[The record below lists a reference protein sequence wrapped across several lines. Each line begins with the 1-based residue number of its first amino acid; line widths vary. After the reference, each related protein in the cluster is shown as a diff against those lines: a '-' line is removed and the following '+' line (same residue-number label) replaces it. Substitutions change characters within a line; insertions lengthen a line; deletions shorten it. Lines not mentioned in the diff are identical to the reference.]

1 MSANIKASVDGTQ
14 AIIGVGGV
22 DQMTVSNAGV
32 VTANSFV
39 GNVTS
44 GGTFSGNASSATA
57 LATGSTT
64 ARTLANRFD
73 DFVNVKDF
81 GAVGNWNA
89 TTGTGTDDS
98 VAIQDAIDSL
108 GQNGGTVVIPNGMK
122 CLVDSNITISRHVS
136 LVGPLKMVGSPQ
148 DNNYT
153 PYQNLGG
160 AIILNSSAT
169 INTEG
174 NSTISGLLIYRK
186 GMTFPAPNASAFAG
200 TAITCGGDDVSVLN
214 CMILGFN
221 LAFYSSNIKQRQKLE
236 YLMLDNTNGIEI
248 NQCLDIAY
256 ISNCH
261 AWPFATIAA
270 SGTAAKLVRTG
281 TAYKFQNTAD
291 WCKIT
296 NCFSYG
302 YNRGFSIIDA
312 NSCTLIGCGA
322 DNVPNTALL
331 NPNSC
336 GFFISKEIG
345 GTASSIETRLI
356 GCQAAAQ
363 DTAGIYIDNGAVWT
377 TIDDFNCWCSQSY
390 RTQHGILIAGGNA
403 VITNSVFRD
412 TVNGISTSSATSELV
427 IDNNV
432 TAGVINKSVQ
442 ATVTNDASL
451 IGRNNKFN
459 LTSFINPVV
468 GFQRQLVTPSANT
481 CNLSQFGDIFLVS
494 GTNDFNI
501 LQHGWYSRRVVLV
514 FNGILTVTATTNPT
528 PPVNEMVLATPTFIS
543 AGGSTL
549 TLIHDGTVWR
559 EISRTP

>member
-1 MSANIKASVDGTQ
+1 MPLILNGTTGVDGLT
-14 AIIGVGGV
+14 
-22 DQMTVSNAGV
+22 NLGV
-32 VTANSFV
+32 VK
-39 GNVTS
+39 
-44 GGTFSGNASSATA
+44 
-57 LATGSTT
+57 ATGSIT
-64 ARTLANRFD
+64 ARTLENRFAD
-73 DFVNVKDF
+73 VVNVKDF

-89 TTGTGTDDS
+89 TTGTGTNDGP
-98 VAIQDAIDSL
+98 AIQAAIDSL
-108 GQNGGTVVIPNGMK
+108 GQNGGTVYIPNGMK

-148 DNNYT
+148 DNFYT
-153 PYQNLGG
+153 PYQKLGG

-186 GMTFPAPNASAFAG
+186 GMTFPAPDASAFAG

-221 LAFYSSNIKQRQKLE
+221 MAFLSSISCQRQKLE

-248 NQCLDIAY
+248 NQCFDIAH

-261 AWPFATIAA
+261 AWPFATIA
-270 SGTAAKLVRTG
+270 TTTPTPPTPAARRVRTG

-302 YNRGFSIIDA
+302 YNIGFSIINA

-322 DNVPNTALL
+322 DNVPNTASL
-331 NPNSC
+331 NPNSY
-336 GFFISKEIG
+336 GFFISKGPGNG
-345 GTASSIETRLI
+345 GNSIETRLI

-363 DTAGIYIDNGAVWT
+363 NIAGIYIDTGASWT
-377 TIDDFNCWCSQSY
+377 TIDDFNCWCSTSF
-390 RTQHGILIAGGNA
+390 RTQHGILIDGGNA

-412 TVNGISTSSATSELV
+412 TVNGISTSSATSELI

-432 TAGVINKSVQ
+432 TSGVTNKSVQ
-442 ATVTNDASL
+442 ATVTNQVSL

-459 LTSFINPVV
+459 LTTYINPVF
-468 GFQRQLVTPSANT
+468 GFQRQSVTPSANI
-481 CNLSQFGDIFLVS
+481 CSLPQSGDIFLVS
-494 GTNDFNI
+494 GTNNFNI
-501 LQHGWYSRRVVLV
+501 LQHGWHSRRVVLV
-514 FNGILTVTATTNPT
+514 FNGILTVTSTTNPT
-528 PPVNEMVLATPTFIS
+528 PPVNEMVLATSTFTSIN
-543 AGGSTL
+543 GSTL